1 MASSTER
8 WPGRTALAIAHCAG
22 MVDLV
27 ALPVWVGALIAQYK
41 FDPPHAGGLATL
53 FLAGAVL
60 SSLFFAS
67 RFHRL
72 DTRLAA
78 TAGFA
83 LAAIAFW
90 LASQVTAFAV
100 LAGLHFL
107 AGVGAACGLSVTHG
121 AIANS
126 ANPHRLFA
134 IVNSAVGVFAILF
147 LGATPNL
154 IATFGGAA
162 LFVVFGGVMATAAIA
177 CALAFPAASGSAG
190 APEGSG
196 VRIPPVV
203 WFGVAGVSCMGLNQ
217 AMMFSFLE
225 RLGLD
230 RGFNAASVT
239 GVLIALGFVNLIPAP
254 LAGFLETRVSGRAV
268 LFLGPAV
275 QAAVIVALTFGSGF
289 PAFAIPAMFLAGV
302 MIFTH
307 TFAFGVLSRLDR
319 SSRALAGTPAMLMIG
334 AMIGPILGGLLV
346 QSIGYPALGVAAV
359 VLSACAVALFARLHA
374 PASAL
379 NPQADPA

>member
-1 MASSTER
+1 MASSTENG
-8 WPGRTALAIAHCAG
+8 PGRAALAIAHCAG

-27 ALPVWVGALIAQYK
+27 ALPVWVGALIADYG

-53 FLAGAVL
+53 FLGGAVL

-67 RFHRL
+67 RFNRINA
-72 DTRLAA
+72 RLAA
-78 TAGFA
+78 TLGFA
-83 LAAIAFW
+83 LSAAAFF
-90 LASQVTAFAV
+90 LASRLSSFPALATLHA
-100 LAGLHFL
+100 LAG
-107 AGVGAACGLSVTHG
+107 ACAACGLSVTHG
-121 AIANS
+121 TIAHS

-154 IATFGGAA
+154 IAAFGGPA
-162 LFVVFGGVMATAAIA
+162 LFVVFGGVMAVAALA
-177 CALAFPAASGSAG
+177 CALAFPAVPR
-190 APEGSG
+190 APETPAAPSLT
-196 VRIPPVV
+196 IPSVV

-225 RLGLD
+225 RLGVD
-230 RGFNAASVT
+230 HGFAASSVT

-254 LAGFLETRVSGRAV
+254 LAAFLETRIPARAV
-268 LFLGPAV
+268 LFFGPAL

-289 PAFAIPAMFLAGV
+289 AAFAAPAMFLAGV

-319 SSRALAGTPAMLMIG
+319 SSRALAGTPAMLMFG
-334 AMIGPILGGLLV
+334 AMIGPILGGVLT
-346 QSIGYPALGVAAV
+346 QNFGYPALGVTAV
-359 VLSACAVALFARLHA
+359 ILSVCAIALFARLHA
-374 PASAL
+374 PVAAL
-379 NPQADPA
+379 KAQADAA